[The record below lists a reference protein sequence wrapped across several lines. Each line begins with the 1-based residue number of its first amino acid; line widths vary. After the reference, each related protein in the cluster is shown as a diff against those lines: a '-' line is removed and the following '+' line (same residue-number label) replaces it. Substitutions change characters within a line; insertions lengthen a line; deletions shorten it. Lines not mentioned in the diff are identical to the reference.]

1 MNPDSFAS
9 ALLAELSRLDPRAQA
24 LQKGPSRGGAVVV
37 GIDDEGFQ
45 PLLRLSSGST
55 KFNVMSLFVRHHRS
69 WAPTFQRGTP
79 TILAEQLAGPLRHL
93 WTIPLSMAQAFPV
106 GMELEPQT
114 PPPISED

>member
-9 ALLAELSRLDPRAQA
+9 ALLAELGRLDPRARA
-24 LQKGPSRGGAVVV
+24 LKQGPSRGGTVVV

-45 PLLRLSSGST
+45 PLLRLSSGSA

-79 TILAEQLAGPLRHL
+79 ATLAQQLAGPLQHL
-93 WTIPLSMAQAFPV
+93 WTIPLSMAQAIPV
-106 GMELEPQT
+106 GIESAPQ
-114 PPPISED
+114 PPVSED